1 MRPVT
6 ALQDRLAAAVG
17 PAQVL
22 GDPDVRAPYEVDWTG
37 RYHGRARL
45 VVRPADTRQV
55 AACLRA
61 CAAAGAPVVPQGG
74 NTGLVGGGVPRG
86 GEVVLSL
93 SRLNG
98 MEPVDTAAGGVVV
111 GAGVTLAALQAHAA
125 AAGLAFPVDL
135 AARDSATVGGLVA
148 TNAGGVRVLR
158 YGAMRAHVRGVEA
171 VLADGSVV
179 SHLAGLTKD
188 NTGYH
193 LPSLLTG
200 SEGTLA
206 VVTRAYLGLVP
217 ALPARVVAL
226 LAVTSTADAVAV
238 LARLR
243 ARLPSLEAAEVC
255 YADGIDLVTGH
266 TGLPPPL
273 PTNAPC
279 VLLVECAA
287 HRDPT
292 DELAAVI
299 GDVPEVTDAA
309 VATDR
314 AGRAALWAYRE
325 RHTEAVAAL
334 GVAHKLDV
342 SVPLGTMAAFEPAVR
357 RRVAEAAPGA
367 RTVLW
372 GHLADGN
379 LHVNVVGPAAEDP
392 TVDDAVLGLV
402 AELGGSISA
411 EHGIGQAKVGWLA
424 ATRRATDLAV
434 MRALKDALDPGGLLN
449 PGVLLGPRP
458 HGAG

>member
-1 MRPVT
+1 MRPEPDLLVRTLT
-6 ALQDRLAAAVG
+6 AVVG
-17 PAQVL
+17 ADHVL
-22 GDPDVRAPYEVDWTG
+22 VDDDVRAPYETDWTG
-37 RYHGRARL
+37 RFRGRARM
-45 VVRPADTRQV
+45 VVRPADTGEV
-55 AACLRA
+55 AGAVRA
-61 CAAAGAPVVPQGG
+61 CADAGAAVVPQGG
-74 NTGLVGGGVPRG
+74 NTGLVGGGVPRD

-93 SRLNG
+93 SRLSG

-148 TNAGGVRVLR
+148 TNAGGVHVLR

-206 VVTRAYLGLVP
+206 VVTRACLGLVP
-217 ALPARVVAL
+217 TLPARVVAL
-226 LAVTSTADAVAV
+226 LAVASTADAVAV

-255 YADGIDLVTGH
+255 YADGIDLVTAH
-266 TGLPPPL
+266 AGLPPPL
-273 PTNAPC
+273 RTAAPC

-292 DELAAVI
+292 DELAAAI
-299 GDVPEVTDAA
+299 GDAPEVTDAA

-342 SVPLGTMAAFEPAVR
+342 SVPLGAMAAFEPAVR
-357 RRVAEAAPGA
+357 RRVAEVAPGA

-392 TVDDAVLGLV
+392 AVDDAVLGLV
-402 AELGGSISA
+402 AEVGGSISA

-434 MRALKDALDPGGLLN
+434 MRAVKDALDPGGLLN
-449 PGVLLGPRP
+449 PGVLLPGG
-458 HGAG
+458 HGGA